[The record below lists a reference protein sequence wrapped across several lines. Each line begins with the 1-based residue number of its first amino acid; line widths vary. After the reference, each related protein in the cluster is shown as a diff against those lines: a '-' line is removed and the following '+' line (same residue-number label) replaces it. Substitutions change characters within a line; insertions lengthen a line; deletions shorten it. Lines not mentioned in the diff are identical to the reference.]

1 MFTLS
6 GAYQS
11 LLESSLLVTVVE
23 NCFAI
28 FYRRYKEM
36 IQHYDVDYV
45 AGGATQNSIRV
56 AQVLNRY
63 NIVTFCANHSTI
75 CKPKFE
81 SPR

>member
-1 MFTLS
+1 
-6 GAYQS
+6 
-11 LLESSLLVTVVE
+11 
-23 NCFAI
+23 
-28 FYRRYKEM
+28 M